1 MPIPT
6 VCDWGVAKD
15 LYCNGLTA
23 KEVAEQLGINV
34 QTLQKR
40 ATKEKWGNDRVLTR
54 QGGRLI
60 APNSLSEL
68 LNAEMGKW
76 VRGAVRLTQRIT
88 DLANKTP
95 VKPDLKQLR
104 DATAILESIVKSGR
118 AMFGLDKAQAEQPKL
133 FAASIRVGVTVDNAP
148 GMEHRPTACAVIDVD
163 SQQDATPC
171 DMTAKQSVLTEA
183 GQVTDPLPEPST
195 ADATGGDPFPLPH
208 NDIPPTQ

>member
-88 DLANKTP
+88 DLANKTTI
-95 VKPDLKQLR
+95 KPDLKQLR

-148 GMEHRPTACAVIDVD
+148 AMAQGQAQARIIDVG
-163 SQQDATPC
+163 SQGDTTLSVE
-171 DMTAKQSVLTEA
+171 TAKQNVLEA
-183 GQVTDPLPEPST
+183 GQETDPLPEPST
-195 ADATGGDPFPLPH
+195 PDARVADPFRPPH